1 MVGTHGKVRAVG
13 LGITASILVAAA
25 SCGVAGLVD
34 SGPPGPPARG
44 TVSSDPWASRAAG
57 GTLVTDPTP
66 YLNNG
71 QLTFLRQAA
80 ARTWSLLS
88 GPGLNPATHL
98 PRDSVLLDGPP
109 GSHVTLQPPS
119 AAQEYTNPALIGSY
133 LSSVVAARDLGLLTA
148 DQAQQTAAAT
158 LGEIETMAK
167 YRGFLFR
174 WYSTQSGAPI
184 DGPRGDTAPAGYVSS
199 VDNGW
204 LAQGLLVARSAFPAL
219 AARFGAL
226 LDGMEWQ
233 FLYDR
238 ADDVLYNGYQVGGDY
253 SRATYQNAYSGPRI
267 AEYMAIGS
275 GRVPGAL
282 WWGLN
287 RTPPADHRQRQV
299 PRGSTVRYTD
309 PQNHRT
315 YRIFEGH
322 YVYDGIQFVP
332 TFSGSMFQA
341 LAPNLVFPEQTM
353 APAGLGLNDRNTA
366 LAQGAYAADD
376 AKSPVWGWAP
386 AIAPGDH
393 PRYTN
398 YGATPLAIDQGAI
411 AHDVVTPSA
420 AFLALPVIP
429 DEAFANIAALREQF
443 PTLYTQY
450 GFLDSASL
458 RGGQVATRFMAQN
471 QMTILMAI
479 DNAVDHDQLQTYTA
493 HTAYADLLAPYMS
506 MEHYSIQGAGPTA
519 TSPAAARP
527 DANGPDVSGPRPRS
541 TRLPRRRVREGSGG
555 AARAR

>member
-1 MVGTHGKVRAVG
+1 MGTHGKIRAAG

-34 SGPPGPPARG
+34 NGPPGPSARG
-44 TVSSDPWASRAAG
+44 VATDPWASRAAG
-57 GTLVTDPTP
+57 SSLVTDPTP

-71 QLTFLRQAA
+71 RLTFLRQAA

-119 AAQEYTNPALIGSY
+119 DAQEYTNPALIGSY
-133 LSSVVAARDLGLLTA
+133 LSSIVAARDLGLVTA
-148 DQAQQTAAAT
+148 DQAQTAAAAT
-158 LGEIETMAK
+158 LGEIEGMAR

-174 WYSTQSGAPI
+174 WYSTKTGSPI
-184 DGPRGDTAPAGYVSS
+184 DGPRGDTAQAGYVSS

-204 LAQGLLVARSAFPAL
+204 LGQGLLVARSAFPAL
-219 AARFGAL
+219 AARFGTL
-226 LDGMEWQ
+226 LDAMDWQ
-233 FLYDR
+233 FLYDQ
-238 ADDVLYNGYQVGGDY
+238 ADNVLYNGYQVGGDY

-275 GRVPGAL
+275 GKVPGAL

-299 PRGSTVRYTD
+299 PRGTTVGYVD

-315 YRIFEGH
+315 YQIFEGH
-322 YVYDGIQFVP
+322 YAYDGIQFVP

-341 LAPNLVFPEQTM
+341 LAPDLVFPEQTM
-353 APAGLGLNDRNTA
+353 APDSLGLNDRNTA
-366 LAQGAYAADD
+366 LAHGAYAADG
-376 AKSPVWGWAP
+376 AKTPVWGWAP

-398 YGATPLAIDQGAI
+398 YGAAPLAIDQGAI

-429 DEAFANIAALREQF
+429 DEAFANIAALRKRF

-450 GFLDSASL
+450 GFLDSASV
-458 RGGQVATRFMAQN
+458 RTSEVATRFMAQN

-493 HTAYADLLAPYMS
+493 HTPYTDLLAPYMS
-506 MEHYSIQGAGPTA
+506 MEHYSIQGVGPSA
-519 TSPAAARP
+519 TSPAATSPAADGPAVTSSRP
-527 DANGPDVSGPRPRS
+527 THR
-541 TRLPRRRVREGSGG
+541 PRRRVRGGSAGG
-555 AARAR
+555 ARAR